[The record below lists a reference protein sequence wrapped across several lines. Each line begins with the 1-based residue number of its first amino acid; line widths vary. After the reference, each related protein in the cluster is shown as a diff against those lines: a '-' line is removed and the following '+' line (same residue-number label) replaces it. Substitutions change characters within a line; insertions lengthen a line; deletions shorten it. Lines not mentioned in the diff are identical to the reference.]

1 MVNKS
6 MIVDKTAMK
15 NIIALLLEQ
24 RQLKT
29 DLSLVCFVVRK

>member
-6 MIVDKTAMK
+6 MIVDETAMK
-15 NIIALLLEQ
+15 NIIALQLEQ